1 MHNIPL
7 SEIFAKLPVK
17 EMDET
22 LNEFLAPVAELL
34 PEQRL
39 RRVVTQA
46 VRGILAQE
54 TPVIAAMAQSI
65 SRQEMDCWA
74 AAKRLYRFMAN
85 QRFNHHRLYKGL
97 YRVGQRTVR
106 EEHPE
111 YVVVALDPVNF
122 EKPYTKELE
131 GVSTVYKST
140 PPDLKGDARLAH
152 GYPAMTATVVNT
164 RVPAIS
170 YASWFSYRTADF
182 LSQNREIQR
191 SIRTTRWVFPGHRLR
206 FVMDSGGDDQKLFA
220 FLQPNE
226 FIITATHLE
235 RLVEV
240 YNARL
245 KRWETEHL
253 GDLVDC
259 VLWQVTFQALFQHA
273 GRSRL
278 VKIKLGWFKIRL
290 PDTHQKLWV
299 LVAED
304 DLEKRTLVLL
314 TSVPIQTQRTAQQIY
329 HDWRLRGRIEHGYRF
344 DQEQGLDVEDVRVHT
359 LERMRRIFAL
369 VLLAAQFVFHLNQH
383 WPPQAVLWLRKLG
396 GKLGLATDRD
406 GPYILLRGLSAVYQT
421 VATLSWTAIQPFPH
435 HLFQLKPRYG

>member
-1 MHNIPL
+1 M
-7 SEIFAKLPVK
+7 
-17 EMDET
+17 
-22 LNEFLAPVAELL
+22 NEFLEPVMELL
-34 PEQRL
+34 PEKRL
-39 RRVVTQA
+39 RRVVGQA
-46 VRGILAQE
+46 VRGILAEE
-54 TPVIAAMAQSI
+54 TPVIAAMVLGYGTTLAQSI

-74 AAKRLYRFMAN
+74 AAKRIYRFVDN
-85 QRFNHHRLYKGL
+85 KRFNHHRLYKGM
-97 YRVGQRTVR
+97 YRVAQRTVTD
-106 EEHPE
+106 EHPE

-122 EKPYTKELE
+122 EKPYTKKLE
-131 GVSTVYKST
+131 GVSIVHKST
-140 PPDLKGDARLAH
+140 PPDLEGNARLVR

-170 YASWFSYRTADF
+170 YASWFSYKTADF

-191 SIRTTRWVFPGHRLR
+191 SLRTTRWVFPGKKLW
-206 FVMDSGGDDQKLFA
+206 FVMDSGGDDQKLFD
-220 FLQPNE
+220 FLQPDE

-235 RLVEV
+235 RWVQV
-240 YNARL
+240 HNDRL

-259 VLWQVTFQALFQHA
+259 VPWRITFEAAFHHA
-273 GRSRL
+273 GRTRL
-278 VKIKLGWFKIRL
+278 AKIKMGWFQIRL

-314 TSVPIQTQRTAQQIY
+314 TNIPIRKHATAQAIY
-329 HDWRLRGRIEHGYRF
+329 NDWRLRGRIEHGYRF

-383 WPPQAVLWLRKLG
+383 WPPKAIFWLRKLG
-396 GKLGLATDRD
+396 GKLGLSTDRN

-421 VATLSWTAIQPFPH
+421 VATLSWTTLQPFPH
-435 HLFQLKPRYG
+435 HLFQQKAGYG

>member
-1 MHNIPL
+1 MQNIPL
-7 SEIFAKLPVK
+7 SEIFAKLPVDK
-17 EMDET
+17 LDQTM
-22 LNEFLAPVAELL
+22 NEFLAPVTELL
-34 PEQRL
+34 PEKRL
-39 RRVVTQA
+39 GRVVAQA

-74 AAKRLYRFMAN
+74 AAKRLYRFMGN
-85 QRFNHHRLYKGL
+85 ERFNHHQLYKGL
-97 YRVGQRTVR
+97 YRVGQRTVQ
-106 EEHPE
+106 EEQPDHL
-111 YVVVALDPVNF
+111 VVALDPVNF
-122 EKPYTKELE
+122 EKPYTKKLE
-131 GVSTVYKST
+131 GVSTVHKST
-140 PPDLKGDARLAH
+140 PPHLDGEVRLAH

-170 YASWFSYRTADF
+170 YANWFSYQTADF

-191 SIRTTRWVFPGHRLR
+191 SIRTTRWVFPGQKLR

-220 FLQPNE
+220 FLQPDE

-278 VKIKLGWFKIRL
+278 AKIKMGWFKIRL
-290 PDTHQKLWV
+290 PDSHQKLWV

-304 DLEKRTLVLL
+304 DLQKRTLTLL
-314 TSVPIQTQRTAQQIY
+314 TNIPIRTQRLAQAIY
-329 HDWRLRGRIEHGYRF
+329 NDWRLRGRIEHGYRF
-344 DQEQGLDVEDVRVHT
+344 DQEQGLEVEDVRMRT
-359 LERMRRIFAL
+359 LERMRRVFAL

-383 WPPQAVLWLRKLG
+383 WPPQAVLWLRTLG
-396 GKLGLATDRD
+396 GKLGLSTDRN
-406 GPYILLRGLSAVYQT
+406 GPYILLHGLSAVYQT
-421 VATLSWTAIQPFPH
+421 VATLSWAAIQPFPH
-435 HLFQLKPRYG
+435 HLFQEKLTYG

>member
-1 MHNIPL
+1 MKNIPL
-7 SEIFAKLPVK
+7 SDIFAKLPVE

-22 LNEFLAPVAELL
+22 LNDFLVPIAELL
-34 PEQRL
+34 PEKRL
-39 RRVVTQA
+39 RRVVSQA

-74 AAKRLYRFMAN
+74 AAKRLYRFIAN
-85 QRFNHHRLYKGL
+85 QRFNHHQLYKGL
-97 YRVGQRTVR
+97 YRVGQRTIR
-106 EEHPE
+106 EEHPD
-111 YVVVALDPVNF
+111 YLVVALDPVNF
-122 EKPYTKELE
+122 EKPYTKRLE
-131 GVSTVYKST
+131 GVSTIYKST
-140 PPDLKGDARLAH
+140 PPNLQGEARLAH

-170 YASWFSYRTADF
+170 YASWFSYQTADF

-191 SIRTTRWVFPGHRLR
+191 SIHTTRWAFPGQKLR
-206 FVMDSGGDDQKLFA
+206 FIMDSGGDDQKLFA

-240 YNARL
+240 YNSRL

-259 VLWQVTFQALFQHA
+259 VLWQVTCQAIFQHA

-278 VKIKLGWFKIRL
+278 AKIKLGWFKIRL
-290 PDTHQKLWV
+290 PDTHQKLWA
-299 LVAED
+299 LVATD
-304 DLEKRTLVLL
+304 DLEKRTLTLL
-314 TSVPIQTQRTAQQIY
+314 SNIPIRTQRMAQEIY
-329 HDWRLRGRIEHGYRF
+329 NDWRLRGRIEHGYRF

-396 GKLGLATDRD
+396 GKLGLSTDRD

-435 HLFQLKPRYG
+435 HLFQEYATYG

>member
-1 MHNIPL
+1 MKNIPL
-7 SEIFAKLPVK
+7 FEIFAKLPVE

-22 LNEFLAPVAELL
+22 LNEFLAPVTELL
-34 PEQRL
+34 PEKRL
-39 RRVVTQA
+39 RRVVSQA

-74 AAKRLYRFMAN
+74 AAKRLYRFIAN
-85 QRFNHHRLYKGL
+85 QRFNHHQLDKGL
-97 YRVGQRTVR
+97 YRVGQGTVR
-106 EEHPE
+106 EEHPD
-111 YVVVALDPVNF
+111 YLVVALDPVNF
-122 EKPYTKELE
+122 EKPYTKKLE

-140 PPDLKGDARLAH
+140 PPNLQGEARLAH
-152 GYPAMTATVVNT
+152 GYPAMTATGVNT
-164 RVPAIS
+164 RLPAIS
-170 YASWFSYRTADF
+170 YASWFSYQTADF

-191 SIRTTRWVFPGHRLR
+191 SIRTTRWVFPGQKLR

-240 YNARL
+240 YNPRL

-259 VLWQVTFQALFQHA
+259 VLWQVTCQAIFQHA

-278 VKIKLGWFKIRL
+278 AKIKLGWFKIRL

-299 LVAED
+299 LVATD
-304 DLEKRTLVLL
+304 DLEKRTLTLL
-314 TSVPIQTQRTAQQIY
+314 TNIPIRTQRMAQEIY
-329 HDWRLRGRIEHGYRF
+329 NDWRLRGRIEHGYRF

-369 VLLAAQFVFHLNQH
+369 VLLAPQFVFYLNQH

-396 GKLGLATDRD
+396 GKLGLSIDRD

-435 HLFQLKPRYG
+435 HLFQQKATYG

>member
-1 MHNIPL
+1 MQNIPL
-7 SEIFAKLPVK
+7 SEILAKLPVK

-22 LNEFLAPVAELL
+22 MNEFLAPVTELL
-34 PEQRL
+34 PEKRL
-39 RRVVTQA
+39 GRVVVQA

-54 TPVIAAMAQSI
+54 TPVIATMAQSI

-74 AAKRLYRFMAN
+74 AAKRLYRFMGN
-85 QRFNHHRLYKGL
+85 ERFNHHQLYKGL

-106 EEHPE
+106 EEQPDHL
-111 YVVVALDPVNF
+111 VVALDPVNF
-122 EKPYTKELE
+122 EKPYTKKLE
-131 GVSTVYKST
+131 GVSTVHKST
-140 PPDLKGDARLAH
+140 PPNLDGQARLAH

-170 YASWFSYRTADF
+170 YANWFSYQTADF

-191 SIRTTRWVFPGHRLR
+191 SIRTTRWVFPGQKLR

-220 FLQPNE
+220 FLQPDE
-226 FIITATHLE
+226 FIIPATHLE

-240 YNARL
+240 YNPRL

-259 VLWQVTFQALFQHA
+259 VLWQVTCQAVFQHA

-278 VKIKLGWFKIRL
+278 AKIKMGWFKIRL
-290 PDTHQKLWV
+290 PDAQQKLWV

-304 DLEKRTLVLL
+304 DLHKRTLTLL
-314 TSVPIQTQRTAQQIY
+314 TNIPICTQRLAQAIY
-329 HDWRLRGRIEHGYRF
+329 NDWRLRGRIEQGYRF
-344 DQEQGLDVEDVRVHT
+344 DQEQGLDVEDVRVRT
-359 LERMRRIFAL
+359 LERMRRVFAL
-369 VLLAAQFVFHLNQH
+369 VLLAAQFVFHLHQH
-383 WPPQAVLWLRKLG
+383 WPPQAVLWLRTLG
-396 GKLGLATDRD
+396 GKLGLSSDRD
-406 GPYILLRGLSAVYQT
+406 GPYILLHGLSAVYQT

-435 HLFQLKPRYG
+435 HLFQEKLIYG

>member
-1 MHNIPL
+1 MNNIPL
-7 SEIFAKLPVK
+7 SDIFAKLPVQ
-17 EMDET
+17 EMEET
-22 LNEFLAPVAELL
+22 LNDFLAPVAEML

-39 RRVVTQA
+39 RRVVAQA

-54 TPVIAAMAQSI
+54 TPVIAGMAQSI

-74 AAKRLYRFMAN
+74 AAKRLYRFMEN
-85 QRFNHHRLYKGL
+85 KRFNHHRLYKGL

-106 EEHPE
+106 EEQPD
-111 YVVVALDPVNF
+111 YLVVALDPVNF
-122 EKPYTKELE
+122 EKPYTKKLE
-131 GVSTVYKST
+131 GVSTVHKST
-140 PPDLKGDARLAH
+140 PPNLDGDARLAR

-191 SIRTTRWVFPGHRLR
+191 SIRTTRWGYPGQKLR

-235 RLVEV
+235 RWVEV
-240 YNARL
+240 YNSRL

-273 GRSRL
+273 GRNRL
-278 VKIKLGWFKIRL
+278 TKIKMGWFRIRL

-314 TSVPIQTQRTAQQIY
+314 TNVPIQTQRTAQQIY
-329 HDWRLRGRIEHGYRF
+329 NDWRLRGRIEHGYRF

-396 GKLGLATDRD
+396 GKLGLPSDRD

-421 VATLSWTAIQPFPH
+421 VATLSWTFIQPFPH
-435 HLFQLKPRYG
+435 HLFQEKLRCG